1 MENLS
6 IDRLDSTDIAI
17 LRLLQQ
23 DGRLTIKE
31 LASRVARS
39 QTPVY
44 ERIRRLEQDGYI
56 KGYVAILNPDK
67 LRRGFAVICNV
78 KLRELNRERADQ
90 FVERIRAIDEVT
102 ECYNIS
108 GAFDYMLKIVAPDMA
123 YYRDFILNVIA
134 SLDNI
139 QSIESTFIMATLK
152 SGPAV
157 PLPSL

>member
-6 IDRLDSTDIAI
+6 IARLDSTDIAI

-44 ERIRRLEQDGYI
+44 ERVRRLEQEGYI